1 MERILTCLEQND
13 GRKAYLIFC
22 DLDHLKEIND
32 SFGHTAGDFAIES
45 AAKRLKQVLPKDAI
59 TARIGGDEFVSLV
72 LSDLPGFKDA
82 LLLQLEQAAERFN
95 SNGQIPYYVEIS
107 TGIWEFY
114 CEPQTDINELMNK
127 SDELLYEAK
136 KNRRRTICKY
146 QMLLRPFL
154 YFVMPIILHS
164 FHEADPASSG
174 RVRLKGRHRS

>member
-1 MERILTCLEQND
+1 M
-13 GRKAYLIFC
+13 
-22 DLDHLKEIND
+22 
-32 SFGHTAGDFAIES
+32 
-45 AAKRLKQVLPKDAI
+45 
-59 TARIGGDEFVSLV
+59 SLV

-136 KNRRRTICKY
+136 KNRRRTICK
-146 QMLLRPFL
+146 
-154 YFVMPIILHS
+154 
-164 FHEADPASSG
+164 
-174 RVRLKGRHRS
+174 

>member
-136 KNRRRTICKY
+136 KNRRRTICK
-146 QMLLRPFL
+146 
-154 YFVMPIILHS
+154 
-164 FHEADPASSG
+164 
-174 RVRLKGRHRS
+174 